1 MGIDAYL
8 HISFNTAT
16 KDIQDVLKFLQT
28 FQIPEKFSAYKHLEG
43 SELWEM
49 YLEPAQSND
58 QLSISVQDILDNYPS
73 LDEEADEDEENKQT
87 FHTEFRE
94 LLEYL
99 VAHEGIVYFSY
110 HISY

>member
-8 HISFNTAT
+8 HISFNTAA

-28 FQIPEKFSAYKHLEG
+28 FQIPEKFSVYKHIEG

-49 YLEPAQSND
+49 YFEPAQSND
-58 QLSISVQDILDNYPS
+58 QFSISVQDILENYPS
-73 LDEEADEDEENKQT
+73 LEEDKQI
-87 FHTEFRE
+87 FHKEFRE